1 MKIMLVEDSRTM
13 RGLIKVMLKRL
24 GYEDVIEA
32 SNGKEAWQYLN
43 KREVDLLL
51 TDWNM
56 PELSGLELLQKVRQ
70 EAHLVD
76 LPVIMLTSRNS
87 KEDIVSAVKF
97 GVNNYLIKPCN
108 TSQLKKKIDVV
119 MERGKKEPQAPAERA
134 QQLINNSRK
143 YRDSDWGPYVLAYEA
158 PTDYEEFTQGK
169 SDVLLATYQNL
180 ATVIG
185 QLNEQFPGM
194 EMGYWIESDSKEFTR
209 LIKTANEQIGA
220 AIITVHRPE
229 SIVLSHF
236 IGLTYPDKV
245 PTFLLCHSPAVLSAE
260 QRANAF
266 KCKQHIVERSQ
277 LSVKRMQEILREHLT
292 PEDKVLP
299 SKLRL
304 VEFVEGTGRQ
314 PIEGSQVKM
323 HCTGMLED
331 GSIFDSSHTT
341 GTPLHV
347 VIGQNQIIAGL
358 QESLTH
364 LHQGSR
370 ARVVV
375 PPELAYGAKGYGDII
390 PPDATL
396 IFNVEL
402 IEVIP
407 PKK

>member
-1 MKIMLVEDSRTM
+1 MKVMLVEDSRTM

-32 SNGKEAWQYLN
+32 SNGKEAWEYLSQG
-43 KREVDLLL
+43 EVDLLL

-70 EAHLVD
+70 EAHLAD

-87 KEDIVSAVKF
+87 REDIVSAVKF
-97 GVNNYLIKPCN
+97 GINNYLIKPCN
-108 TSQLKKKIDVV
+108 TSQLKEKIDAV
-119 MERGKKEPQAPAERA
+119 MERSKKEPQAPAQRA
-134 QQLINNSRK
+134 QQLIHNSRK
-143 YRDSDWGPYVLAYEA
+143 YRDNDWGPYVLVYEA
-158 PTDYEEFTQGK
+158 PTDYEELTLGK
-169 SDVLLATYQNL
+169 SDALLKTYQNL

-185 QLNEQFPGM
+185 RLNEQFPGI

-220 AIITVHRPE
+220 AIINVHRAE
-229 SIVLSHF
+229 SIALSHF

-245 PTFLLCHSPAVLSAE
+245 PTFLLCDSPAVLSTE
-260 QRANAF
+260 QRADAF
-266 KCKQHIVERSQ
+266 KCKQHIVARSQ
-277 LSVKRMQEILREHLT
+277 FSAKHMEDILREHLV
-292 PEDKVLP
+292 PEDKVFP

-314 PIEGSQVKM
+314 PVEGAQVKM

-331 GSIFDSSHTT
+331 GSVFDSSHTT

-347 VIGQNQIIAGL
+347 VVGQNQIIAGL
-358 QESLTH
+358 QEGLTH

-370 ARVVV
+370 ARIVV
-375 PPELAYGAKGYGDII
+375 PPQLAYGAKGYEDII

-402 IEVIP
+402 LEVIA